1 MKKQSIISSYKVINV
16 MNNKILQ
23 LLQVGNIAAVI
34 LTIIVNGLANIL
46 PIGGKYTGELS
57 DNIPNLFVPAG
68 LTFAIWGIIYV
79 LIILF
84 AIYLAKDMFKKE
96 KTTKPFLEK
105 ISFFF
110 ILVSLANIIWIFLWH
125 YEQILLSLLA
135 MILLFISLLMIYL
148 RLNIGIEKVSM
159 KEKLFVH
166 VPISVY
172 IGWITVATIANVTAV
187 LVTVNWDGFG
197 ISEQIW
203 TMLVIIVATIIT
215 ILILVTKKDYA
226 YSAVIVWALIGI
238 YIKRIADD
246 SIYGVQI
253 QIANTALISIIIL
266 VIITAI
272 LAFVQNF
279 KKEIPNI
286 KKSNTEG

>member
-1 MKKQSIISSYKVINV
+1 MRNLGYKVINV

-110 ILVSLANIIWIFLWH
+110 ILANLANIIWIFLWH

-203 TMLVIIVATIIT
+203 TMLVIIVAAIIT
-215 ILILVTKKDYA
+215 ILILVTRRDYA
-226 YSAVIVWALIGI
+226 YSAVIIWALIGI

-246 SIYGVQI
+246 PVYGIQS
-253 QIANTALISIIIL
+253 QIANTALISIIII
-266 VIITAI
+266 VVITAI

-279 KKEIPNI
+279 KKDILNI
-286 KKSNTEG
+286 KKSNTE

>member
-1 MKKQSIISSYKVINV
+1 MKD
-16 MNNKILQ
+16 KILQ
-23 LLQVGNIAAVI
+23 LLQIGNIIAVI

-46 PIGGKYTGELS
+46 PIGGKNTGELS

-68 LTFAIWGIIYV
+68 LTFAIWGIIYI

-84 AIYLAKDMFKKE
+84 AIYLAKDLFKKE

-110 ILVSLANIIWIFLWH
+110 ILASFANIIWIFLWH

-135 MILLFISLLMIYL
+135 MILLLISLLMIYL

-187 LVTVNWDGFG
+187 LVTIGWDGFG
-197 ISEQIW
+197 ISEEIW
-203 TMLVIIVATIIT
+203 TMMVIIVAAVIT
-215 ILILVTKKDYA
+215 FLILVTRKDYA
-226 YSAVIVWALIGI
+226 YGAVIIWALIGI
-238 YIKRIADD
+238 YLKRMADD
-246 SIYGVQI
+246 PIYGVQT
-253 QIANTALISIIIL
+253 QIAYTATIAIVVILIII
-266 VIITAI
+266 AI
-272 LAFVQNF
+272 SSFIQYS
-279 KKEIPNI
+279 KKGIRSS
-286 KKSNTEG
+286 K

>member
-1 MKKQSIISSYKVINV
+1 

-23 LLQVGNIAAVI
+23 LLQVGNILAVI
-34 LTIIVNGLANIL
+34 FTIIVNGLANIL

-57 DNIPNLFVPAG
+57 DAVPNLFVPAG
-68 LTFAIWGIIYV
+68 ITFAIWGIIYI
-79 LIILF
+79 LIIIF
-84 AIYLAKDMFKKE
+84 AIYLAKDLFKKE

-105 ISFFF
+105 ISYFF
-110 ILVSLANIIWIFLWH
+110 ILASLANIIWIFLWH

-135 MILLFISLLMIYL
+135 MLLLFFSLLVIYL
-148 RLNIGIEKVSM
+148 RLNIGIEKISM

-187 LVTVNWDGFG
+187 LVEIGWDGFG

-215 ILILVTKKDYA
+215 ILILTMRKDYA
-226 YSAVIVWALIGI
+226 YGAVIIWALIGI

-246 SIYGVQI
+246 SIYGLQT
-253 QIANTALISIIIL
+253 QIAYTAVIGIIVILI
-266 VIITAI
+266 VAAI
-272 LAFVQNF
+272 SVFMQYSKN
-279 KKEIPNI
+279 K
-286 KKSNTEG
+286 G

>member
-1 MKKQSIISSYKVINV
+1 M

-23 LLQVGNIAAVI
+23 LLQVGNILAVI
-34 LTIIVNGLANIL
+34 FTIIVNGLANIL

-57 DNIPNLFVPAG
+57 DAVPNLFVPAG
-68 LTFAIWGIIYV
+68 ITFAIWGIIYI
-79 LIILF
+79 LIIIF
-84 AIYLAKDMFKKE
+84 AIYLAKDLFKKE

-105 ISFFF
+105 ISYFF
-110 ILVSLANIIWIFLWH
+110 ILASLANIIWIFLWH

-135 MILLFISLLMIYL
+135 MLLLFFSLLVIYL
-148 RLNIGIEKVSM
+148 RLNIGIEKISM

-187 LVTVNWDGFG
+187 LVEIGWDGFG

-215 ILILVTKKDYA
+215 ILILTMRKDYA
-226 YSAVIVWALIGI
+226 YGAVIIWALIGI

-246 SIYGVQI
+246 SIYGLQT
-253 QIANTALISIIIL
+253 QIAYTAVIGIIVILI
-266 VIITAI
+266 VAAI
-272 LAFVQNF
+272 SVFMQYSKN
-279 KKEIPNI
+279 K
-286 KKSNTEG
+286 G

>member
-1 MKKQSIISSYKVINV
+1 

-23 LLQVGNIAAVI
+23 LLQVGTIIAVI
-34 LTIIVNGLANIL
+34 LTIIVNGVANLL
-46 PIGGKYTGELS
+46 PIGGKNTGELS

-68 LTFAIWGIIYV
+68 ITFAIWGIIYV

-84 AIYLAKDMFKKE
+84 AIYLAKDIFKKE

-105 ISFFF
+105 ISFLF
-110 ILVSLANIIWIFLWH
+110 ILASLANIIWIFLWH
-125 YEQILLSLLA
+125 YEQIVLSLLA
-135 MILLFISLLMIYL
+135 MILLFFSLLMIYL

-159 KEKLFVH
+159 REKLFIH

-187 LVTVNWDGFG
+187 LVTIGWDGFG

-203 TMLVIIVATIIT
+203 TILIIIVSAIIT
-215 ILILVTKKDYA
+215 ILILVTRKDYA

-238 YIKRIADD
+238 YIKRAADD
-246 SIYGVQI
+246 PVYGIQS
-253 QIANTALISIIIL
+253 QIAYTALIALLVIL
-266 VIITAI
+266 VIAI
-272 LAFVQNF
+272 LSFFQIPKIQIRSA
-279 KKEIPNI
+279 KK
-286 KKSNTEG
+286 